1 MKKQFSREAIR
12 PTDAELDILNVL
24 WRLGPST
31 VRQAHEELAQLKAWQ
46 YATTLKLMQIMAGK
60 GLLDRDESARS
71 HVYRPL
77 IERKDTQCQLVVRLI
92 DRVFEGSVGSLLL
105 GALDARP
112 ASKKELDQLRQLIDE
127 RANGR
132 KR

>member
-1 MKKQFSREAIR
+1 MKKQSSGEAIR
-12 PTDAELDILNVL
+12 PTDAELYILNVL

-31 VRQAHEELAQLKAWQ
+31 VRQAHEELSQLKPWQ

-60 GLLDRDESARS
+60 GLLERDDSVRS
-71 HVYRPL
+71 HVYRPAVAR
-77 IERKDTQCQLVVRLI
+77 EHTQRQLVGRLI
-92 DRVFEGSVGSLLL
+92 DRAFEGSVGSLLL

-112 ASKKELDQLRQLIDE
+112 ASKKELDNLRQLIDE
-127 RANGR
+127 RAKGR

>member
-1 MKKQFSREAIR
+1 MKKQSPGEAIR

-24 WRLGPST
+24 WRLGPAT

-60 GLLDRDESARS
+60 GLLDRDDSARS
-71 HVYRPL
+71 HVYRPAVAR
-77 IERKDTQCQLVVRLI
+77 EDTQRQLVGRLI
-92 DRVFEGSVGSLLL
+92 DRAFEGSVGSLLL

-112 ASKKELDQLRQLIDE
+112 TSKKELDNLRQLIDE
-127 RANGR
+127 RAKGR

>member
-1 MKKQFSREAIR
+1 MKKQSSREPVR

-31 VRQAHEELAQLKAWQ
+31 VRQAHEELVEVKPWQ

-60 GLLDRDESARS
+60 GLLERDDSARS
-71 HVYRPL
+71 HVYRPAVAR
-77 IERKDTQCQLVVRLI
+77 EDTQRQLVGRLM
-92 DRVFEGSVGSLLL
+92 DRAFEGSVGSLLV
-105 GALDARP
+105 GALDVRP
-112 ASKKELDQLRQLIDE
+112 TSKKELDQLRQLIDE
-127 RANGR
+127 RSRGR

>member
-1 MKKQFSREAIR
+1 MKKRSSHEAIR

-31 VRQAHEELAQLKAWQ
+31 VRQAHEELAELKQWQ

-60 GLLDRDESARS
+60 GLLERDDSERS
-71 HVYRPL
+71 HVYRPAVAR
-77 IERKDTQCQLVVRLI
+77 EDTQRQLVGRLI
-92 DRVFEGSVGSLLL
+92 DRAFAGSVGSLLL

-112 ASKKELDQLRQLIDE
+112 ASKRELDQLRQLIDE
-127 RANGR
+127 RAKGK

>member
-1 MKKQFSREAIR
+1 MKKQSTREPIR
-12 PTDAELDILNVL
+12 PTDAELYILNVL

-31 VRQAHEELAQLKAWQ
+31 VRQAHEELAQLKPWQ

-60 GLLDRDESARS
+60 GLLDRDDSTRS
-71 HVYRPL
+71 HVYRPA
-77 IERKDTQCQLVVRLI
+77 IERSDTQRQLVGRLI

-127 RANGR
+127 RAKGR

>member
-1 MKKQFSREAIR
+1 MKKQTSREAIR

-31 VRQAHEELAQLKAWQ
+31 VRQAHEELAQLKPWQ

-60 GLLDRDESARS
+60 GLLDRDDSTRS
-71 HVYRPL
+71 HVYRPA
-77 IERKDTQCQLVVRLI
+77 IERGDTQRQLVGRLI

-112 ASKKELDQLRQLIDE
+112 TSKKELDQLRQLIDE
-127 RANGR
+127 RAKGR

>member
-1 MKKQFSREAIR
+1 MKKRSTGEAIR

-31 VRQAHEELAQLKAWQ
+31 VRQAHDELAQLKPWQ

-60 GLLDRDESARS
+60 GLLDRDDSMRS
-71 HVYRPL
+71 HVYRPA
-77 IERKDTQCQLVVRLI
+77 IERADTQRQLVGRLM
-92 DRVFEGSVGSLLL
+92 DRAFEGSIGSLLL

-112 ASKKELDQLRQLIDE
+112 TSKKQLDQLRQLIDE
-127 RANGR
+127 RAKGR
-132 KR
+132 KG

>member
-1 MKKQFSREAIR
+1 MKKQFSNEAIR

-60 GLLDRDESARS
+60 GLLDRDDSVRS
-71 HVYRPL
+71 HVYRPA
-77 IERKDTQCQLVVRLI
+77 IQRHDTQRQLVGRMI

-112 ASKKELDQLRQLIDE
+112 TSKKELDQLRQLIDE
-127 RANGR
+127 RAKGR
-132 KR
+132 K

>member
-1 MKKQFSREAIR
+1 MKKQSTGEAIR

-31 VRQAHEELAQLKAWQ
+31 VRQAHEELAQLKPWQ

-60 GLLDRDESARS
+60 GLLDRDDSTRS
-71 HVYRPL
+71 HVYRPA
-77 IERKDTQCQLVVRLI
+77 IAREDTQRQLVGRMM
-92 DRVFEGSVGSLLL
+92 DRVFEGSIGSLLL

-112 ASKKELDQLRQLIDE
+112 TSKKELDQLRQLIDE
-127 RANGR
+127 RAKGR

>member
-1 MKKQFSREAIR
+1 MKKQSSGETVR

-31 VRQAHEELAQLKAWQ
+31 VRQAHEELAAVKPWQ

-60 GLLDRDESARS
+60 GLLERDDSARS
-71 HVYRPL
+71 HVYRTTVAR
-77 IERKDTQCQLVVRLI
+77 EHTQRQLVGRLM
-92 DRVFEGSVGSLLL
+92 DRAFEGSLGSLLL

-112 ASKKELDQLRQLIDE
+112 ASKKELDHLRRLIDE
-127 RANGR
+127 RAKGR